1 MHLSPQQQQAVK
13 AVRSW
18 LADPNRKP
26 VFRLF
31 GYAGTGKTTIAK
43 ELTKDVHALYAT
55 FTGKAA
61 LILQEKGCSPASTI
75 HSLIYLPKVQSGEA
89 LKRLRDELKA
99 TEAQDPVDMDKVA
112 DLQKWIRLERERVET
127 PNWSLKHDSVL
138 KGADLLVL
146 DECSMIDGQIA
157 SDLMQ
162 FGVPILALGDPAQLP
177 PVKGYGYFIQDEPD
191 FMLTE
196 IHRQQEGSPVLD
208 LATMARSRG
217 YVEVGEYG
225 DSEVRLSGNTQPAE
239 LASYDQVLCGR
250 NRTRKKANRAI
261 RKHLGRTSPLPEPGD
276 KLVCL
281 RNDKEAG
288 MLNGSQWICHSVQD
302 IDEDTMFLELTEY
315 GREDDQPF
323 GVYVWKHPFEDREDD
338 LNFWEIKD
346 AQLMDFGYAMTVHKA
361 QGSGWPSVAVI
372 DESDCFRSSSREWI
386 YTAITRASERILIIS

>member
-43 ELTKDVHALYAT
+43 ELTKDVHAMYAT

-217 YVEVGEYG
+217 YVEVGDYG
-225 DSEVRLSGNTQPAE
+225 DSEVRQAGNTQPAE

>member
-302 IDEDTMFLELTEY
+302 IDEDSMFLELTEY

-346 AQLMDFGYAMTVHKA
+346 AQLMDFGYCLTVHKA

-372 DESDCFRSSSREWI
+372 DESDVFRSSSREWI

>member
-346 AQLMDFGYAMTVHKA
+346 AQLMDFGFCLTVHKA

-372 DESDCFRSSSREWI
+372 DESDVFRSSSREWI

>member
-217 YVEVGEYG
+217 FVEVGEYG

-302 IDEDTMFLELTEY
+302 IDEDSMFLELTEY

-346 AQLMDFGYAMTVHKA
+346 AQLMDFGYCLTVHKA

-372 DESDCFRSSSREWI
+372 DESDVFRSSSREWI

>member
-1 MHLSPQQQQAVK
+1 MHLSPQQQQAVE

-89 LKRLRDELKA
+89 LKRLRDELKSV
-99 TEAQDPVDMDKVA
+99 EAQDPVDMDRVA
-112 DLQKWIRLERERVET
+112 DIQKWIRLERERVET

-177 PVKGYGYFIQDEPD
+177 PVKGFGYFIQDEPD

-196 IHRQQEGSPVLD
+196 IHRQKEGSPVLD

-217 YVEVGEYG
+217 YVEVGDYG
-225 DSEVRLSGNTQPAE
+225 DSEVRQAGNTQPAE

-261 RKHLGRTSPLPEPGD
+261 RRHLGRTSPLPEPGD

-281 RNDKEAG
+281 RNDKENG
-288 MLNGSQWICHSVQD
+288 LLNGSQWICHSVQE

-346 AQLMDFGYAMTVHKA
+346 AQLMDFGYCLTVHKA

-372 DESDCFRSSSREWI
+372 DESDVFRSSSREWI

>member
-217 YVEVGEYG
+217 FVEVGDYG

-346 AQLMDFGYAMTVHKA
+346 AQLMDFGYCLTVHKA

-372 DESDCFRSSSREWI
+372 DESDVFRSSSREWI

>member
-217 YVEVGEYG
+217 FVEVGDYG

-302 IDEDTMFLELTEY
+302 IDEDSMFLELTEY

-346 AQLMDFGYAMTVHKA
+346 AQLMDFGYCLTVHKA

-372 DESDCFRSSSREWI
+372 DESDVFRSSSREWI

>member
-217 YVEVGEYG
+217 FVEVGDYG

-302 IDEDTMFLELTEY
+302 IDEDSMFLELTEY

-346 AQLMDFGYAMTVHKA
+346 AQLMDFGYALTVHKS

-372 DESDCFRSSSREWI
+372 DESDVFRSSSREWI

>member
-43 ELTKDVHALYAT
+43 ELTKDVHAMYAT

-127 PNWSLKHDSVL
+127 PNWSLTHDSVL

-217 YVEVGEYG
+217 YVEVGDYG
-225 DSEVRLSGNTQPAE
+225 DSEVRQAGSTQPAE

>member
-346 AQLMDFGYAMTVHKA
+346 AQLMDFGYCLTVHKA

-372 DESDCFRSSSREWI
+372 DESDVFRSSSREWI

>member
-43 ELTKDVHALYAT
+43 ELTKDVHAMYAT

-177 PVKGYGYFIQDEPD
+177 PVKGYGYFIQDDPD

-217 YVEVGEYG
+217 YVEVGDYG
-225 DSEVRLSGNTQPAE
+225 DSEVRQAGNTQPAE

>member
-1 MHLSPQQQQAVK
+1 MHLSPQQQQAVE

-302 IDEDTMFLELTEY
+302 IDEDSMFLELTEY

-346 AQLMDFGYAMTVHKA
+346 AQLMDFGYCLTVHKA

-372 DESDCFRSSSREWI
+372 DESDVFRSSSREWI

>member
-302 IDEDTMFLELTEY
+302 IDEDSMFLELTEY

>member
-217 YVEVGEYG
+217 FVEVGDYG

-302 IDEDTMFLELTEY
+302 IDEDSMFLELTEY

-372 DESDCFRSSSREWI
+372 DESECFRSSSREWI

>member
-1 MHLSPQQQQAVK
+1 MHLSPQQQQAVE

-177 PVKGYGYFIQDEPD
+177 PVKGFGYFIQDEPD

-196 IHRQQEGSPVLD
+196 IHRQKEGSPVLD

-217 YVEVGEYG
+217 YVEVGTYG

-281 RNDKEAG
+281 RNDKENG
-288 MLNGSQWICHSVQD
+288 LLNGSQWICHSVQE

-315 GREDDQPF
+315 GREDD
-323 GVYVWKHPFEDREDD
+323 
-338 LNFWEIKD
+338 
-346 AQLMDFGYAMTVHKA
+346 
-361 QGSGWPSVAVI
+361 
-372 DESDCFRSSSREWI
+372 
-386 YTAITRASERILIIS
+386 